1 MRSIPSRAATPVGGR
16 SASPL
21 PRRGIWLFGFVILAA
36 FTVDSAVSTWSTVYL
51 QDDLLAAAA
60 LAPLGYAAYQA
71 AILITRLLTDRAAGR
86 FGRAARGRASQP
98 SPRSS
103 GASSWRCC
111 RFPVAA
117 IVGFALA
124 GVAVGA
130 LVPLAFTS
138 AGGLAPARS
147 DEIIA
152 RVNLFNYAGAILGA
166 VLLGLLADAPGL
178 GLAFLLPAAL
188 LVPVLFVA
196 RRFRAPVAATA
207 DTSLVRR
214 RPQPAMPRHP
224 SIANL

>member
-1 MRSIPSRAATPVGGR
+1 M
-16 SASPL
+16 
-21 PRRGIWLFGFVILAA
+21 
-36 FTVDSAVSTWSTVYL
+36 STWSTVYL
-51 QDDLLAAAA
+51 QDELLAAAA

-86 FGRAARGRASQP
+86 FGRARVVVVATVASILGCVVVALLP
-98 SPRSS
+98 F
-103 GASSWRCC
+103 AA
-111 RFPVAA
+111 AA

-138 AGGLAPARS
+138 AGGLSPARS

-196 RRFRAPVAATA
+196 RRFRAPVAATVDTALLAASA
-207 DTSLVRR
+207 DGDAAASVDR
-214 RPQPAMPRHP
+214 
-224 SIANL
+224 